1 MPVTQQGSRAIGAA
15 LGLTFF
21 SSAALAHHAGGA
33 ANALGA
39 GPINTISATT
49 LEQGHNVAGI
59 TVLYTSYENL
69 SDATLIE
76 AAEAGIE
83 DVHGLGSIQNY
94 GLTYSYG
101 LTDDLMVSLWL
112 PYVRRTGIREV
123 PHEHGE
129 EDHHDEDHE
138 HLEVES
144 LGSPSGIG
152 DLSLLGQYRFYDDR
166 PSRTEAALLLGFQ
179 APTGVTDET
188 SHGELLEAEFQPGSG
203 SWDGLFGVALTH
215 RAGRWSY
222 DGNVLYMLVTE
233 GTQDTDLGD
242 VFFYNAAISYRL
254 TSLSGTVPMFH
265 GANSHEE
272 GDDGHHHTH
281 GGAGAHE
288 HTEEAGPALDLVLEV
303 NGEWDAKQET
313 AGVTDPNSGGHTI
326 YIAPGLRY
334 SYDQWSSY
342 VSVGIPVLTD
352 FNGIQ
357 AEPDWRISAGS
368 SLAF

>member
-1 MPVTQQGSRAIGAA
+1 MPVMQDPRAIGAA

-21 SSAALAHHAGGA
+21 SSAALAHHPGGVG
-33 ANALGA
+33 NALGA

-49 LEQGHNVAGI
+49 LEQGQSVAGI
-59 TVLYTSYENL
+59 TVLYTSYDNL

-101 LTDDLMVSLWL
+101 LTNDLMVTLWL

-129 EDHHDEDHE
+129 GDGHDEDHE
-138 HLEVES
+138 HVEVES

-152 DLSLLGQYRFYDDR
+152 DLSLLGQYRFINDR
-166 PSRTEAALLLGFQ
+166 ASRTEAALLLGFQ
-179 APTGVTDET
+179 APTGETDET

-215 RAGRWSY
+215 RAGPWSY
-222 DGNVLYMLVTE
+222 DGNVLYTLVTE

-254 TSLSGTVPMFH
+254 TSLAGSAPMFH
-265 GANSHEE
+265 GANSHEA
-272 GDDGHHHTH
+272 GDDGHGHSHPH
-281 GGAGAHE
+281 AESSGAG
-288 HTEEAGPALDLVLEV
+288 LDLVLEV

-313 AGVTDPNSGGHTI
+313 AGVTDENSGGHTI

-334 SYDQWSSY
+334 FYDQWSSY
-342 VSVGIPVLTD
+342 FSFGIPVLTD
-352 FNGIQ
+352 VNGIQ